1 MYPDAH
7 QQHRRNPARRLGV
20 MRESIRIVIVQDLA
34 LVADVLEALLSRQ
47 PGMVVVAKLSSVS
60 ESAQRLAELNPDI
73 VLLDYR
79 VDDKATAE
87 VVRSICQADSGT
99 KVIFLTSDP
108 NDSVV
113 LAAIDAG
120 ACAVL
125 HLSMAAAEV
134 IQAIRIVA
142 NGESLISPR
151 DVAMLLADRRKS
163 DSLREKFTGREREV
177 LILIGQG
184 VSNRAMAARLGI
196 SYLTVRSHV
205 RNVATKL
212 AARSKLEVLVRAY
225 EMDLDGRRSTSTR
238 HAGVITYARRQSELL
253 LRLSRVD
260 PATLVSELPDLVQ
273 PAIAMA

>member
-1 MYPDAH
+1 
-7 QQHRRNPARRLGV
+7 
-20 MRESIRIVIVQDLA
+20 MRESIRIVIVQDQR

-79 VDDKATAE
+79 VDDKAAAE
-87 VVRSICQADSGT
+87 VVRSICQADCGA

-142 NGESLISPR
+142 DGESLISPR
-151 DVAMLLADRRKS
+151 DVAMLLADRRRS
-163 DSLREKFTGREREV
+163 DGLREKFTSREREV
-177 LILIGQG
+177 LVLIGEG

-196 SYLTVRSHV
+196 SYLTVRTHV

-212 AARSKLEVLVRAY
+212 AARSKLEVLVRAH
-225 EMDLDGRRSTSTR
+225 ELDLDGRRATSTR
-238 HAGVITYARRQSELL
+238 QGGVITYARRQSELL
-253 LRLSRVD
+253 LRLGRVSPEALIGGLSD
-260 PATLVSELPDLVQ
+260 ATVAAALV
-273 PAIAMA
+273 

>member
-1 MYPDAH
+1 
-7 QQHRRNPARRLGV
+7 
-20 MRESIRIVIVQDLA
+20 MRDSIRIVIVQDQR

-60 ESAQRLAELNPDI
+60 ESAQRLAELNPDV

-79 VDDKATAE
+79 VDDKVAAE
-87 VVRSICQADSGT
+87 VVRSICQADRGT

-142 NGESLISPR
+142 DGESLISPR
-151 DVAMLLADRRKS
+151 DVAILLADRRKS
-163 DSLREKFTGREREV
+163 DGIRDKFTSREREV
-177 LILIGQG
+177 LTMIGEG
-184 VSNRAMAARLGI
+184 VSNRAMAARMGI

-212 AARSKLEVLVRAY
+212 AARSKLQVLVRAR
-225 EMDLDGRRSTSTR
+225 ELDLVERRSTTVAR
-238 HAGVITYARRQSELL
+238 PPGVITFARRQSELL
-253 LRLSRVD
+253 LRLSQANPDAVGFD
-260 PATLVSELPDLVQ
+260 VADALP
-273 PAIAMA
+273 IHI

>member
-1 MYPDAH
+1 
-7 QQHRRNPARRLGV
+7 
-20 MRESIRIVIVQDLA
+20 MRESIRIVIVQDHQ

-79 VDDKATAE
+79 VDDKVAAE
-87 VVRSICQADSGT
+87 VVRSICQADGGA

-142 NGESLISPR
+142 DGESLISPR
-151 DVAMLLADRRKS
+151 DVAVLLADRRRS
-163 DSLREKFTGREREV
+163 DDLRERFTSREREV
-177 LILIGQG
+177 LNLIGQG
-184 VSNRAMAARLGI
+184 VSNRAMAATLGI

-225 EMDLDGRRSTSTR
+225 ELDLDGRRSTSTR

-253 LRLSRVD
+253 LRLGRVSPEALIGGLSD
-260 PATLVSELPDLVQ
+260 STVVALV
-273 PAIAMA
+273 

>member
-1 MYPDAH
+1 MS
-7 QQHRRNPARRLGV
+7 
-20 MRESIRIVIVQDLA
+20 RESIRIVIVQDQR

-47 PGMVVVAKLSSVS
+47 PGMVVVAKLSSLS
-60 ESAQRLAELNPDI
+60 ESAQRMAALNPDI

-79 VDDKATAE
+79 VDDEAAAA
-87 VVRSICQADSGT
+87 VVKSICQANSAIR
-99 KVIFLTSDP
+99 VIFLTSDP

-142 NGESLISPR
+142 GGESLISPR
-151 DVAMLLADRRKS
+151 DVAMLLSDRRKS
-163 DSLREKFTGREREV
+163 DGIRDKFTNREREI
-177 LILIGQG
+177 LTLIGEG
-184 VSNRAMAARLGI
+184 VSNRAMAGRMGI

-212 AARSKLEVLVRAY
+212 AARSKLQVLVRAR
-225 EMDLDGRRSTSTR
+225 ELDLVDRRSTSVAR
-238 HAGVITYARRQSELL
+238 PRGVDTFDRRQSELL
-253 LRLSRVD
+253 LRLSQIN
-260 PATLVSELPDLVQ
+260 PEALVSGLTDHLP
-273 PAIAMA
+273 PAA

>member
-1 MYPDAH
+1 
-7 QQHRRNPARRLGV
+7 
-20 MRESIRIVIVQDLA
+20 
-34 LVADVLEALLSRQ
+34 
-47 PGMVVVAKLSSVS
+47 VVVAKLSSVS
-60 ESAQRLAELNPDI
+60 ESAQRMAELNPDI

-79 VDDKATAE
+79 VDDKVAAE
-87 VVRSICQADSGT
+87 VVRSICQTDCGA

-142 NGESLISPR
+142 DGESLISPR
-151 DVAMLLADRRKS
+151 DVAMLLADRRRS
-163 DSLREKFTGREREV
+163 DGLREKFTSREREV
-177 LILIGQG
+177 LVLIGEG

-196 SYLTVRSHV
+196 SYLTVRTHV

-212 AARSKLEVLVRAY
+212 AARSKLEVLVRAH
-225 EMDLDGRRSTSTR
+225 ELDLDGRRSTSIR
-238 HAGVITYARRQSELL
+238 QGADISYARRQSELL
-253 LRLSRVD
+253 LRLGRVSPEALMGVLAD
-260 PATLVSELPDLVQ
+260 SIVTAL
-273 PAIAMA
+273 A

>member
-1 MYPDAH
+1 MSD
-7 QQHRRNPARRLGV
+7 
-20 MRESIRIVIVQDLA
+20 SIRIVIVQDHR

-60 ESAQRLAELNPDI
+60 ESAQRLQELNPDI

-79 VDDKATAE
+79 VDDEVAAD
-87 VVRSICQADSGT
+87 VVRSICQSDGGT

-142 NGESLISPR
+142 DGESLISPR
-151 DVAMLLADRRKS
+151 DVAMLLADRRRS
-163 DSLREKFTGREREV
+163 DGLREKFTSREREV
-177 LILIGQG
+177 LILIGEG
-184 VSNRAMAARLGI
+184 VSNRAMATRLGI
-196 SYLTVRSHV
+196 SYLTVRTHV

-212 AARSKLEVLVRAY
+212 AARSKLEVLIRAHAL
-225 EMDLDGRRSTSTR
+225 DLDGRRSRSTR
-238 HAGVITYARRQSELL
+238 KGGLIIHARRQSELL
-253 LRLSRVD
+253 LRLGRVSPEALIGELSD
-260 PATLVSELPDLVQ
+260 PAV
-273 PAIAMA
+273 PAFA

>member
-1 MYPDAH
+1 MK
-7 QQHRRNPARRLGV
+7 
-20 MRESIRIVIVQDLA
+20 ESIRIVIVQDHR
-34 LVADVLEALLSRQ
+34 LVADVLESLLSRQ

-79 VDDKATAE
+79 VGDKVAAE

-142 NGESLISPR
+142 DGQSLISPR
-151 DVAMLLADRRKS
+151 DVAMLLADRRRS
-163 DSLREKFTGREREV
+163 DGLREKFTSREREV
-177 LILIGQG
+177 LILIGEG
-184 VSNRAMAARLGI
+184 VSNRAMAARMGI
-196 SYLTVRSHV
+196 SYLTVRTHV

-212 AARSKLEVLVRAY
+212 AARSKLEVLVRAH
-225 EMDLDGRRSTSTR
+225 EMDLDGRRSRSTR
-238 HAGVITYARRQSELL
+238 QGGVITYARRQSELL
-253 LRLSRVD
+253 LRISQVSPEALIGGLSDSTV
-260 PATLVSELPDLVQ
+260 AAL
-273 PAIAMA
+273 A

>member
-1 MYPDAH
+1 
-7 QQHRRNPARRLGV
+7 
-20 MRESIRIVIVQDLA
+20 
-34 LVADVLEALLSRQ
+34 VA
-47 PGMVVVAKLSSVS
+47 
-60 ESAQRLAELNPDI
+60 ESAQRLAELNPD
-73 VLLDYR
+73 VMLLDYR
-79 VDDKATAE
+79 VDDKVAGQ
-87 VVRSICQADSGT
+87 VVRSICQSDCGT

-142 NGESLISPR
+142 DGESLISPR
-151 DVAMLLADRRKS
+151 DVAMLLANRRRS
-163 DSLREKFTGREREV
+163 DGLREKFTSREREV
-177 LILIGQG
+177 LLLIGQG

-273 PAIAMA
+273 AIAMA

>member
-1 MYPDAH
+1 
-7 QQHRRNPARRLGV
+7 
-20 MRESIRIVIVQDLA
+20 
-34 LVADVLEALLSRQ
+34 VLEALLSRQ

-79 VDDKATAE
+79 VDDKAAAE
-87 VVRSICQADSGT
+87 VVKSICQADGGT

-142 NGESLISPR
+142 DGESLISPR
-151 DVAMLLADRRKS
+151 DVAMLLENRRRS
-163 DSLREKFTGREREV
+163 DGLRETFTSREREV
-177 LILIGQG
+177 LILIGEG
-184 VSNRAMAARLGI
+184 VSNRGMAARLGI
-196 SYLTVRSHV
+196 SYLTVRTHV

-212 AARSKLEVLVRAY
+212 AARSKLEVLVRAH

-238 HAGVITYARRQSELL
+238 RGGVITHARRQSELL
-253 LRLSRVD
+253 LRLGRVS
-260 PATLVSELPDLVQ
+260 PEALIGELSDSVQ

>member
-1 MYPDAH
+1 
-7 QQHRRNPARRLGV
+7 
-20 MRESIRIVIVQDLA
+20 MRESIRIVIVQDHR

-47 PGMVVVAKLSSVS
+47 PGMVVVAKLSPVS
-60 ESAQRLAELNPDI
+60 ESAQRLAELNPDV

-79 VDDKATAE
+79 VDDKAAAE
-87 VVRSICQADSGT
+87 VVRSMCQSDCGT

-142 NGESLISPR
+142 DGESLISPR
-151 DVAMLLADRRKS
+151 DVAMLLANRRRS
-163 DSLREKFTGREREV
+163 DGLREKFTSREMEV
-177 LILIGQG
+177 LLLIGDG
-184 VSNRAMAARLGI
+184 VSNRAMAAMLGI
-196 SYLTVRSHV
+196 SYLTVRTHV

-212 AARSKLEVLVRAY
+212 AARSKLEVLVRAH
-225 EMDLDGRRSTSTR
+225 ELDLDGRRSTSTR
-238 HAGVITYARRQSELL
+238 RGGVITYARRQSELL
-253 LRLSRVD
+253 LRLGRDSPEALIGGLSDSVV
-260 PATLVSELPDLVQ
+260 PALV
-273 PAIAMA
+273 